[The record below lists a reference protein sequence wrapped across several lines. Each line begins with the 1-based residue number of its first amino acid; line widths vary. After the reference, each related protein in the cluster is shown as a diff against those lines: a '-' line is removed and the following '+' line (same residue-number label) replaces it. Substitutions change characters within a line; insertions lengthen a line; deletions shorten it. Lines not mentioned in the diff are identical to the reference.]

1 MTRKGKSSKK
11 NLASLKADKDTE
23 IFYQDEVHFFAESTI
38 TRAWYPKGSEPKVKS
53 YANHKSVAYSGFI
66 NPRSGKLFVTKPAWF
81 TFETVIESIRE
92 FIKSIRKLV
101 KKGKK
106 IILVMDNAPWHKK
119 AKRLIQ
125 EDKLE
130 EYEDIRSVLTII
142 SLPAYSPDLNPI
154 EQVWRITR
162 REKTH
167 NHFWKTI
174 NELVTTL
181 DEWFSKFA
189 KANEKLCRL
198 CSFKS
203 EFF

>member
-1 MTRKGKSSKK
+1 MRFIFLRNRQSHGAGIRKG
-11 NLASLKADKDTE
+11 AS
-23 IFYQDEVHFFAESTI
+23 H
-38 TRAWYPKGSEPKVKS
+38 R
-53 YANHKSVAYSGFI
+53 SVAYSGFV
-66 NPRSGKLFVTKPAWF
+66 NPRNGKLFVTKPAWF

-101 KKGKK
+101 RKGKK
-106 IILVMDNAPWHKK
+106 IVLVMDNAPWHKK

-130 EYEDIRSVLTII
+130 EYADIRDVLTII

-167 NHFWKTI
+167 NHFWATI
-174 NELVTTL
+174 EALVTVL
-181 DEWFSKFA
+181 DAWFSKFA
-189 KANEKLCRL
+189 RENKKLARL
-198 CSFKS
+198 CSFKIN
-203 EFF
+203 FV